1 MSQED
6 PVNPNAEEESPNDQ
20 GTVDENE
27 VKQTEEFGYEPKEDI
42 GHEDETTKEKN
53 DQTTPEKNST
63 LNESSQQSESN
74 AKTSTGLDENIA
86 ALISYIGGFVT
97 GIIFFFLEKDN
108 KFIRFH
114 ALQSTILT
122 VGWLIIKYVLGAI
135 PFIGWLL
142 VLLVNGLVLA
152 IWIVCMVK
160 AYQKQTFKLPVI
172 GDLADQYK

>member
-1 MSQED
+1 M
-6 PVNPNAEEESPNDQ
+6 
-20 GTVDENE
+20 
-27 VKQTEEFGYEPKEDI
+27 
-42 GHEDETTKEKN
+42 
-53 DQTTPEKNST
+53 
-63 LNESSQQSESN
+63 
-74 AKTSTGLDENIA
+74 A

-114 ALQSTILT
+114 AIQSIILT
-122 VGWLIIKYVLGAI
+122 VAWLIVKYVLGYI

-152 IWIVCMVK
+152 LWIVCMVK
-160 AYQKQTFKLPVI
+160 AYQKQTFKIPVI

>member
-1 MSQED
+1 MSQDPENLNEGDENPENQGSIDGNEVNQNED
-6 PVNPNAEEESPNDQ
+6 GSNEPQENIENAEETNKAEDSQNSPGANLSA
-20 GTVDENE
+20 
-27 VKQTEEFGYEPKEDI
+27 K
-42 GHEDETTKEKN
+42 
-53 DQTTPEKNST
+53 
-63 LNESSQQSESN
+63 ESSQQSESN

-86 ALISYIGGFVT
+86 ALISYSGGFVT

-122 VGWLIIKYVLGAI
+122 VAWLIIKNVLDII

-142 VLLVNGLVLA
+142 VLLVNGIALA